1 MRPTRPLSPSAGKVL
16 TSLVDQAASKAE
28 YQRLLCVWLRAALAM
43 PAAEIATALGWSTGA
58 VHNLHSRY
66 LQQGASALL
75 GGNHGGRRRAL
86 LSLEEEQA
94 LLQTFTVV
102 AEQGG
107 VAEASRIRAALEQ
120 QAGHPVTKSTVYR
133 LLARHGW
140 RKLVPR
146 PTHPDANP
154 AVQEAFKKSSG
165 AWCVSRPHAKR
176 NAVWRCV

>member
-1 MRPTRPLSPSAGKVL
+1 MRPTRPLSPSAGKAL
-16 TSLVDQAASKAE
+16 TALLDQAASKAE
-28 YQRLLCVWLRAALAM
+28 YQRVLCIWLRAALAM

-66 LQQGASALL
+66 LHEGASALL
-75 GGNHGGRRRAL
+75 GDDHGGRRRAL
-86 LSLEEEQA
+86 LSWEEEQA
-94 LLQTFTVV
+94 LLRTFTAA

-120 QAGHPVTKSTVYR
+120 QVGHPVPKSTVYR

-146 PTHPDANP
+146 PTHPDASP

-165 AWCVSRPHAKR
+165 AWCAPKPHGKW
-176 NAVWRCV
+176 NAAWRCV

>member
-1 MRPTRPLSPSAGKVL
+1 MRPTRPLLPSAGKVL
-16 TSLVDQAASKAE
+16 TSLLDQAASKAE
-28 YQRLLCVWLRAALAM
+28 YQRVLCVWLRAALAM

-58 VHNLHSRY
+58 VHNLHSRS
-66 LQQGASALL
+66 LHEGASALL
-75 GGNHGGRRRAL
+75 GGDHGGRRRAL
-86 LSLEEEQA
+86 LSVEEEQA
-94 LLQTFTVV
+94 LLQTFTAV

-120 QAGHPVTKSTVYR
+120 QVGHRVPKSTVYR

-146 PTHPDANP
+146 PTHPDTNP

-165 AWCVSRPHAKR
+165 AWYVPRPHARR
-176 NAVWRCV
+176 NAVWRYV

>member
-1 MRPTRPLSPSAGKVL
+1 MRPTRPLSPHAEKVL
-16 TSLVDQAASKAE
+16 TSLLDQAASKAE
-28 YQRLLCVWLRAALAM
+28 YQRVLCVWLRAALAL

-66 LQQGASALL
+66 LHEGASALL

-86 LSLEEEQA
+86 LSWEEEQV
-94 LLQTFTVV
+94 LLQAFAAV

-107 VAEASRIRAALEQ
+107 MAEASRLRAALEQ

-146 PTHPDANP
+146 PRHPDTNP

-165 AWCVSRPHAKR
+165 AWCVPRPHAKR
-176 NAVWRCV
+176 NAVWRCA